1 MFNKYALEL
10 GKTRST
16 IREIFEY
23 GNKRAMEI
31 GKENVFDFSIGN
43 PNVPP
48 PQKVI
53 QIMSDILNEKNQSLI
68 HGYTSAQG
76 TIETRK
82 AIAKDLN
89 KRFDTNYKED
99 QFYMTAGA
107 AAALTI
113 TINALTESKDD
124 EFIIFAPYFPEYIVF
139 IEKGAGAKCVIINAK
154 TDDFQINFDELL
166 LKINNKTKAVIINS
180 PSNPSGV
187 VYSDKTIKKLASI
200 LKNKSDEY
208 GNKIY
213 LISDEPYREI
223 VYDIKPKFI
232 ANEYKETI
240 VCYSY
245 SKSLSLAGERIGYII
260 VPDIEEFQDL
270 YYAICGAGRML
281 GFVNAPSFFQKLVSN
296 CSSMTSDISIYKENR
311 KLILDAFEKFG
322 YKCVLP
328 QGAFYLFPKSFEQ
341 DDKAFCEMAKKYDL
355 LFVSGSDFG
364 VSGHVRISYCQ
375 ETEKVKRALPLFEKL
390 AKEYK

>member
-154 TDDFQINFDELL
+154 TDDFQINFDELI

-281 GFVNAPSFFQKLVSN
+281 GFVNAPSFFQKLVSK

-311 KLILDAFEKFG
+311 KLILDVFEKFG